1 MGDKNHI
8 RTLGAYFRP
17 SYEGYRNTIELPDG
31 NNVVPLRSDTIRLV
45 QNGYSFHGTLGQ
57 GAPVIP
63 SYTWE
68 DLLLVSGSFFPRKGY
83 AKLQYDYYVPTH
95 QGDLFLKH
103 GLVSR
108 TYLISPLNASIL
120 LIPKYYIFYDHVS
133 FHLKC
138 EIERAAEE
146 SWEIIENLAL
156 YDYEGWNDSRD
167 FVKPVK
173 AISLPPNISK
183 TPDRRLLELE
193 DQIKFLVKGPQ
204 TRIPQA
210 YVKEVSSYPHPTEP

>member
-31 NNVVPLRSDTIRLV
+31 NNVVPLRSDTIRLIKM
-45 QNGYSFHGTLGQ
+45 QLLESSSCR
-57 GAPVIP
+57 IP

-103 GLVSR
+103 GL
-108 TYLISPLNASIL
+108 
-120 LIPKYYIFYDHVS
+120 
-133 FHLKC
+133 
-138 EIERAAEE
+138 
-146 SWEIIENLAL
+146 
-156 YDYEGWNDSRD
+156 
-167 FVKPVK
+167 
-173 AISLPPNISK
+173 
-183 TPDRRLLELE
+183 
-193 DQIKFLVKGPQ
+193 
-204 TRIPQA
+204 A
-210 YVKEVSSYPHPTEP
+210 YVKAVSSDPHLRNLNGPPRQDSFTFSKRVRPDPQSQALEISFEARVRDYMAAHTERIERFKMLSLNNEKKSTIGWQRCSDFLNDNSHE